1 MTRNEAEAY
10 ARQWASDW
18 NRLDLEAVFAHFE
31 EGIVWSSPKATEA
44 VGVPTVCG
52 KSALRDYLV
61 RVLRPVTA
69 LRFTVHRVIWD
80 RETSELSIIYDR
92 EINGQRDRASEILHF
107 AGSGRVDRGEVH
119 YGVVPQVA
127 RT

>member
-1 MTRNEAEAY
+1 MRLAGITHRFVRMSFIS
-10 ARQWASDW
+10 RQP
-18 NRLDLEAVFAHFE
+18 
-31 EGIVWSSPKATEA
+31 SPDSLGTEHPDTATEA
-44 VGVPTVCG
+44 VGVPTVYG
-52 KSALRDYLV
+52 KAALRDYLV

-69 LRFTVHRVIWD
+69 LRFTIHRVIWD

-107 AGSGRVDRGEVH
+107 AGSGRVDRGEVY
-119 YGVVPQVA
+119 YGVIPQVA